1 MKKILL
7 ILLSLFIC
15 ITVIGCS
22 ENSDKNNNNSNINNN
37 VVTGTGSF
45 NDIAVQFLPEGYPVL
60 NLQNEI
66 QYTQTTTTENTYLE
80 LITTLQQTYINTLLE
95 TLSNYYNTQFD
106 TNNNQWYVEN
116 NNHSLELKYNSSTGD
131 LIFNFIFKP
140 EQEIPVP
147 TDTLNVKDYI
157 YTNSGTLTNVIMLS
171 TDGKV
176 YGYGRNSNGELGNG
190 TICKQYELSCWAKPI
205 SEAVGISEKIIKILN
220 IDNYIFAVTETGNL
234 YFWGNGNPT
243 PTMITASI
251 SGEINDIIE
260 LDNYIKYLYTDTNNL
275 YELKLNDNI
284 WKIKE
289 IIIPNETI
297 RQIDVSSINL
307 GTSYSYDD
315 TIYILTANGK
325 QYYYNQDTQTAVLI
339 NGIDENIKYVFH
351 GDINS
356 SAFSDLHIAI
366 TESNKIYG
374 WGNAYYREI
383 LGEDTYNIDVNIP
396 KLLTWDTSNGMIN
409 KVFINTRYIYA
420 ITDKGLLYKFGYNA
434 GIISNIN
441 NIKDVQI
448 AKRSDNV
455 IFGTYA
461 ITSDGSVY
469 KIDDDKA
476 TFIDNFKN
484 INKLYVIYNSLY
496 GNNIYAITDDG
507 EIYSYGYNYSGILGI
522 GEIDESYNTTIA
534 TKIDIPETVKDIY
547 INPLDDIYNIYA
559 VTTTGN
565 LYAWGNNTGDY
576 GDYGVLGSGNTT
588 DEYISAPVKLNIS
601 NVLNIL
607 NFIGSAGDQNSRAY
621 ALTNDNKLYYWGY
634 KLNSATSNYYD
645 VATTPQMLDF
655 EK

>member
-1 MKKILL
+1 MAA
-7 ILLSLFIC
+7 
-15 ITVIGCS
+15 IGCS
-22 ENSDKNNNNSNINNN
+22 ENSDKNNNNSNTNN
-37 VVTGTGSF
+37 VTTGTGSF
-45 NDIAVQFLPEGYPVL
+45 SDIAAQFLPEGYPVL
-60 NLQNEI
+60 NLPNEI
-66 QYTQTTTTENTYLE
+66 QYTQTTTIDNTYLE
-80 LITTLQQTYINTLLE
+80 LITTLQQTDINTLLE
-95 TLSNYYNTQFD
+95 TLSNYYNAQFD

-116 NNHSLELKYNSSTGD
+116 NNHSLELKYNSSNGNLT
-131 LIFNFIFKP
+131 FNFIFKH

-157 YTNSGTLTNVIMLS
+157 YTNSGILTNVIMLS
-171 TDGKV
+171 TDGKI
-176 YGYGRNSNGELGNG
+176 YGYGHNNNGELGNG
-190 TICKQYELSCWAKPI
+190 TICKKYDFSCWAKPI
-205 SEAVGISEKIIKILN
+205 SEAVGINEKITKLLN

-251 SGEINDIIE
+251 SGVINNIIE

-284 WKIKE
+284 WNIKE

-297 RQIDVSSINL
+297 RQIDASSINL
-307 GTSYSYDD
+307 DTSYSYND
-315 TIYILTANGK
+315 TIYILTASGK
-325 QYYYNQDTQTAVLI
+325 QYYYNQDTQTTVLI

-351 GDINS
+351 GDIDNIV
-356 SAFSDLHIAI
+356 FSNLHIAI

-374 WGNAYYREI
+374 WGSDYYSEI
-383 LGEDTYNIDVNIP
+383 LGEDTYNVDVNIP

-409 KVFINTRYIYA
+409 KFFINTRNIYA

-484 INKLYVIYNSLY
+484 INKLYVTYNPLY
-496 GNNIYAITDDG
+496 GNNIYAITEDG
-507 EIYSYGYNYSGILGI
+507 DVYSYGSNYSGMLGI
-522 GEIDESYNTTIA
+522 GEIDESYKTTTV
-534 TKIDIPETVKDIY
+534 TKINIPETVKDIY
-547 INPLDDIYNIYA
+547 INPLDDIYSIYA

-565 LYAWGNNTGDY
+565 LYAWG
-576 GDYGVLGSGNTT
+576 
-588 DEYISAPVKLNIS
+588 I
-601 NVLNIL
+601 IL
-607 NFIGSAGDQNSRAY
+607 EIMEIMEF
-621 ALTNDNKLYYWGY
+621 
-634 KLNSATSNYYD
+634 
-645 VATTPQMLDF
+645 
-655 EK
+655 

>member
-1 MKKILL
+1 MKKF
-7 ILLSLFIC
+7 LFILMTAI
-15 ITVIGCS
+15 ITSVVIGCA
-22 ENSDKNNNNSNINNN
+22 NDSDSSNNSTPNNIIS
-37 VVTGTGSF
+37 GTGSYS
-45 NDIAVQFLPEGYPVL
+45 DIAAQFLPTDYPVL
-60 NLQNEI
+60 DLPNDI
-66 QYTQTTTTENTYLE
+66 QYTQTTTVDSRYLE
-80 LITTLQQTYINTLLE
+80 LVTKLQQTYINALLE
-95 TLSNYYNTQFD
+95 ALQTYYNTTLNAND
-106 TNNNQWYVEN
+106 TKWHAEN
-116 NNHSLELKYNSSTGD
+116 NEHSVDITYNSTTEN
-131 LIFNFIFKP
+131 LKFNFTFNSETTEETP
-140 EQEIPVP
+140 AP
-147 TDTLNVKDYI
+147 TGSLKVKDYI

-484 INKLYVIYNSLY
+484 INKLYVTHNPSYD
-496 GNNIYAITDDG
+496 NNIYAITDDG

-547 INPLDDIYNIYA
+547 INPLDDIYSIYA

>member
-15 ITVIGCS
+15 IAAIGCS
-22 ENSDKNNNNSNINNN
+22 ENSDKNNNNSNTNN
-37 VVTGTGSF
+37 VTTGTGSF
-45 NDIAVQFLPEGYPVL
+45 SDIAAQFLPEGYPVL
-60 NLQNEI
+60 NLPNEI
-66 QYTQTTTTENTYLE
+66 QYTQTTTIDNTYLE
-80 LITTLQQTYINTLLE
+80 LITTLQQTDINTLLE

-116 NNHSLELKYNSSTGD
+116 NNHSLELKYNSSTGN
-131 LIFNFIFKP
+131 LTFNFIFKP

-157 YTNSGTLTNVIMLS
+157 YTNSGILTNVIMLS
-171 TDGKV
+171 TDGKI

-190 TICKQYELSCWAKPI
+190 TICKKYDFSCWAKPI
-205 SEAVGISEKIIKILN
+205 SEAVGINEKITKLLN

-251 SGEINDIIE
+251 SGVINNIIE

-284 WKIKE
+284 WNIKE

-297 RQIDVSSINL
+297 RQIDASSINL
-307 GTSYSYDD
+307 DTSYSYND
-315 TIYILTANGK
+315 TIYILTASGK
-325 QYYYNQDTQTAVLI
+325 QYYYNQDTQTTVLI

-351 GDINS
+351 GDIDNTV
-356 SAFSDLHIAI
+356 FSNLHIAI

-374 WGNAYYREI
+374 WGSAYYSEI
-383 LGEDTYNIDVNIP
+383 LGEDTYNVDVNIP

-409 KVFINTRYIYA
+409 KFFINTRNIYA

-484 INKLYVIYNSLY
+484 INKLYVTYNPSY
-496 GNNIYAITDDG
+496 GNNIYAITEDG
-507 EIYSYGYNYSGILGI
+507 DVYSYGSNYSGMLGI
-522 GEIDESYNTTIA
+522 GEIDESYKTTTV
-534 TKIDIPETVKDIY
+534 TKINIPETVKDIY
-547 INPLDDIYNIYA
+547 INPLDDIYSIYA

-588 DEYISAPVKLNIS
+588 DEYIPAPVKLNIS

-607 NFIGSAGDQNSRAY
+607 NFIGSTGEQNSRAY
-621 ALTNDNKLYYWGY
+621 ALTSDNKLYYWGY
-634 KLNSATSNYYD
+634 KLNSATSNYSD

>member
-1 MKKILL
+1 MKKF
-7 ILLSLFIC
+7 LFILM
-15 ITVIGCS
+15 TAVMSSVVIGCA
-22 ENSDKNNNNSNINNN
+22 NDSDSSNNSTPNNIIS
-37 VVTGTGSF
+37 GTGSYS
-45 NDIAVQFLPEGYPVL
+45 DIAAQFLPTDYPVL
-60 NLQNEI
+60 DLPNDI
-66 QYTQTTTTENTYLE
+66 QYTQTTTVDSRYLE
-80 LITTLQQTYINTLLE
+80 LVTKLQQAYINALLE
-95 TLSNYYNTQFD
+95 ALQTYYNTTLNASD
-106 TNNNQWYVEN
+106 TKWHAEN
-116 NNHSLELKYNSSTGD
+116 NEHSVDITYDSTTENLK
-131 LIFNFIFKP
+131 FNFTFNSETTEETP
-140 EQEIPVP
+140 AP
-147 TDTLNVKDYI
+147 TGSLKVKDYI

-243 PTMITASI
+243 PTLITASI

-284 WKIKE
+284 WNIKE

-297 RQIDVSSINL
+297 RQLDVSSINL
-307 GTSYSYDD
+307 DTSYSYDD
-315 TIYILTANGK
+315 TIYILTASGK
-325 QYYYNQDTQTAVLI
+325 QYYYNQDTQTTVLI

-356 SAFSDLHIAI
+356 AVFSSLHIAI

-374 WGNAYYREI
+374 WGSAYYREI

-409 KVFINTRYIYA
+409 KIFINTRNTYA

-484 INKLYVIYNSLY
+484 INKLYVTHNPSYD
-496 GNNIYAITDDG
+496 NNIYAITDDG

-534 TKIDIPETVKDIY
+534 TKINIPETVKDIY
-547 INPLDDIYNIYA
+547 INPLDDIYSIYA

-607 NFIGSAGDQNSRAY
+607 NFIVSAGYQNSRAY

>member
-1 MKKILL
+1 MKKF
-7 ILLSLFIC
+7 LFILM
-15 ITVIGCS
+15 IAVMSSVVIGCA
-22 ENSDKNNNNSNINNN
+22 NDSDSSNNSTPNNIIS
-37 VVTGTGSF
+37 GTGSYS
-45 NDIAVQFLPEGYPVL
+45 DIAAQFLPTDYPVL
-60 NLQNEI
+60 DLPNDI
-66 QYTQTTTTENTYLE
+66 QYTQTTTVDSRYLE
-80 LITTLQQTYINTLLE
+80 LVTKLQQTYINALLE
-95 TLSNYYNTQFD
+95 ALQTYYNTTLNASD
-106 TNNNQWYVEN
+106 TKWHAEN
-116 NNHSLELKYNSSTGD
+116 NEHSVDITYDSTTENLK
-131 LIFNFIFKP
+131 FNFTFNSETTEETP
-140 EQEIPVP
+140 AP
-147 TDTLNVKDYI
+147 TGSLKVKDYI

-243 PTMITASI
+243 PTLITASI
-251 SGEINDIIE
+251 SGEINNIIE

-284 WKIKE
+284 WKIKK

-297 RQIDVSSINL
+297 RQLDVSSINL
-307 GTSYSYDD
+307 DTSYSYDD
-315 TIYILTANGK
+315 TIYILTASGK
-325 QYYYNQDTQTAVLI
+325 QYYYNQDTQTTVLI

-356 SAFSDLHIAI
+356 AVFSSLHIAI

-374 WGNAYYREI
+374 WGSAYYREI

-409 KVFINTRYIYA
+409 KIFINTRNTYA

-484 INKLYVIYNSLY
+484 INKLYVTHNPSYD
-496 GNNIYAITDDG
+496 NNIYAITDDG

-547 INPLDDIYNIYA
+547 INPLDDIYSIYT